1 MRWRM
6 DSRQNISS
14 ITTCSSVTDSSST
27 VPQIYLRISNLLSAI
42 VACVSVFHLVFLAI
56 KPRSKRP
63 RAENFKITLIFVAV
77 CDVLNLAERLV
88 VDHLVIQKAL
98 CNYHW
103 LCLFTATIHHS
114 VSSFQFFLFFVMSL
128 ECMVTLCYPV
138 KYSLPINRKKL
149 IVVLLSVLAVILVFF
164 TCLAG
169 VFYKHPYSVR
179 GFGVCILGNSQMP
192 MLHEISAILALM
204 FLASLTVTSLMAIR
218 KIHSLGIAANDSMLC
233 TRTSPLRHTRIAFT
247 IAILASTKILCW
259 MPSFVAIIVSRISMT
274 PSYSTLLLDYFAKL
288 TLTTIP
294 ISTPLIYIYSSKEH
308 RQFIIKTLTSSKVA
322 PDSEM
327 RQHVVAPAHLETESL

>member
-42 VACVSVFHLVFLAI
+42 VACVSVLHLVFLAI

-77 CDVLNLAERLV
+77 SDVLNLAERLV

-114 VSSFQFFLFFVMSL
+114 VSSFQFFLFFVML
-128 ECMVTLCYPV
+128 
-138 KYSLPINRKKL
+138 
-149 IVVLLSVLAVILVFF
+149 
-164 TCLAG
+164 
-169 VFYKHPYSVR
+169 
-179 GFGVCILGNSQMP
+179 Q
-192 MLHEISAILALM
+192 
-204 FLASLTVTSLMAIR
+204 
-218 KIHSLGIAANDSMLC
+218 
-233 TRTSPLRHTRIAFT
+233 
-247 IAILASTKILCW
+247 
-259 MPSFVAIIVSRISMT
+259 
-274 PSYSTLLLDYFAKL
+274 
-288 TLTTIP
+288 
-294 ISTPLIYIYSSKEH
+294 
-308 RQFIIKTLTSSKVA
+308 
-322 PDSEM
+322 
-327 RQHVVAPAHLETESL
+327 